1 MFYFLQD
8 SFFLAF
14 NQWVLCFLQ
23 SSPILRFSNCLYRFV
38 RTSRRKIKD
47 TNEKVLSLLFIKKSL
62 KLLTWKKYYHNF
74 SAFEKFSLLLDS
86 LFFASRVCFQFPLQ
100 EKMFEPN
107 MLLAAMNNADS
118 NNHNYNHEDNNN
130 EGFLRD
136 DEFDSANTKSGSE
149 NQEGGSGNDQDPLH
163 PNKKKRYHR
172 HTQLQIQEMEAYAF
186 KLLTCF
192 NFFFF
197 FDNFC
202 FGCLI
207 DSSKSVLTQM
217 TSKGNN

>member
-1 MFYFLQD
+1 M
-8 SFFLAF
+8 
-14 NQWVLCFLQ
+14 
-23 SSPILRFSNCLYRFV
+23 
-38 RTSRRKIKD
+38 
-47 TNEKVLSLLFIKKSL
+47 FIKKSL

-197 FDNFC
+197 WQFLFWLFNRFFKECPHPDDKQRKQLSRELGLEPLQVKFWFQN
-202 FGCLI
+202 
-207 DSSKSVLTQM
+207 KRTQM
-217 TSKGNN
+217 KVYFITINTYI